1 MRKKFF
7 AIDYGKVRC
16 GIAETDDM
24 GLIASPL
31 TTVETPYL
39 FSFLEKYIVENQPD
53 ELIVGEPFDIED
65 KHNDIEKDIQL
76 FLRKFSDLWPQIKIK
91 RMDERYT
98 SKMAFQAMIEGGLS
112 KKQRRNKATI
122 DKVSACIILQ
132 SYLETL

>member
-1 MRKKFF
+1 MRKKLI
-7 AIDYGKVRC
+7 AIDYGKARC
-16 GIAETDDM
+16 GIAETDDL

-31 TTVETPYL
+31 TTVETPQL
-39 FSFLEKYIVENQPD
+39 FQFLQKYIADNQPD
-53 ELIVGEPFDIED
+53 ELIVGEPFDFED
-65 KHNDIEKDIQL
+65 NHNEIEKDIQL
-76 FLRKFSDLWPQIKIK
+76 FLTKFSDLWPQIKIK